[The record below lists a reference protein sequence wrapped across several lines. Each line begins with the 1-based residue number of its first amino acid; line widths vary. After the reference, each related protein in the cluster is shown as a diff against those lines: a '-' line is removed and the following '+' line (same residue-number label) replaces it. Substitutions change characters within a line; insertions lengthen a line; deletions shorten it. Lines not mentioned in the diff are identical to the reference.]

1 MYAPEVD
8 PDVFQQVLEVMHP
21 FRLSMEDYMDIKNAL
36 LAALRS
42 GLKLR
47 RRDKS
52 SVKMYPSYVTKM
64 PTGEECGQYLA
75 LDLGGTNFR
84 VCLVTLSG
92 KKEPPIVEQR
102 THAIPVDKMR
112 GTGAELFDYL
122 AANIHEFLRL
132 RGLLDKEFKLGFTY
146 SFPCEQAGLNTS
158 FHVRWTK
165 GFSASGVVGR
175 NVADL
180 LQNSID
186 KTASADFPI
195 SLILGANVKCVA
207 VVNDTV
213 GTLAACSLEDK
224 RCAVGLIVG
233 TGSNAAYLED
243 IDKVELITAR
253 RLSGEL
259 TEEVADATSVVIN
272 MEWGAFGDYGE
283 LDYYRTEFDE
293 ILDKESIV
301 PGKQKFEKMCSGM
314 YLGEI
319 VRLILLDL
327 IEKGLLFQGQVPERL
342 RSKDNFHTKYITETE
357 RDPPHLLYSTL
368 YMLTEDLLV
377 PTVTPQDS
385 RIVRYV
391 CEVVASRAAH
401 LTGAGIAAVLEHI
414 KRPEVSIGI
423 DGSLYK
429 LHPRFRERMTDILDK
444 LLPPTIHFRL
454 RLSEDGS
461 GKGAAAIAAVFAGYF

>member
-1 MYAPEVD
+1 MMHAPEVD
-8 PDVFQQVLEVMHP
+8 YAVFKGVQDVMKDFE
-21 FRLSMEDYMDIKNAL
+21 LSIEDYLDIKNAL

-42 GLKLR
+42 GLKLN

-52 SVKMYPSYVTKM
+52 SVKMYPSYVTRM
-64 PTGEECGQYLA
+64 PTGNECGQYLA

-92 KKEPPIVEQR
+92 KQEPPIVEQR
-102 THAIPVDKMR
+102 THSIPVEKMC

-122 AANIHEFLRL
+122 AMNIHEFLRL
-132 RGLLDKEFKLGFTY
+132 RGLLEKQFYLGFTY
-146 SFPCEQAGLNTS
+146 SFPCEQSGLNTS
-158 FHVRWTK
+158 YLVKWTK

-175 NVADL
+175 NVSDL
-180 LQNSID
+180 LQTSID
-186 KTASADFPI
+186 KT
-195 SLILGANVKCVA
+195 GAHVKCVA

-213 GTLAACSLEDK
+213 GTLAACSLEDR

-253 RLSGEL
+253 RMSGEL
-259 TEEVADATSVVIN
+259 NEEEYKSVKCVVIN
-272 MEWGAFGDYGE
+272 MEWGAFGESGE
-283 LDYYRTEFDE
+283 LDYYRTPFDE
-293 ILDKESIV
+293 AVDKESIF
-301 PGKQKFEKMCSGM
+301 PGKQIFEKMCSGM
-314 YLGEI
+314 YLGEL
-319 VRLILLDL
+319 VRQILLFL
-327 IEKGLLFQGQVPERL
+327 TEKGYLFDGIIPDRL
-342 RSKDNFHTKYITETE
+342 RKRESFHTKYISETE

-368 YMLTEDLLV
+368 YMLTEDLLISSV
-377 PTVTPQDS
+377 SIQDC

-391 CEVVASRAAH
+391 CEVIGRRAAH

-444 LLPPTIHFRL
+444 LLPPTIRFRL

-461 GKGAAAIAAVFAGYF
+461 GKGAAAIAAVVSNDSLP

>member
-8 PDVFQQVLEVMHP
+8 PEIFQKVVDITHP
-21 FRLSMEDYMDIKNAL
+21 FELSMEDYMDIKNAL

-42 GLKLR
+42 GLKLKR
-47 RRDKS
+47 REKS

-92 KKEPPIVEQR
+92 RREPPIVEQR
-102 THAIPVDKMR
+102 THAIPVEKMR

-132 RGLLDKEFKLGFTY
+132 RGLLDTEFKLGFTY

-165 GFSASGVVGR
+165 GFSATGVVGR

-180 LQNSID
+180 LQSSID
-186 KTASADFPI
+186 KT
-195 SLILGANVKCVA
+195 GAKVKCVA

-253 RLSGEL
+253 KLSGEL
-259 TEEVADATSVVIN
+259 NEDEVAHAKSVVIN

-283 LDYYRTEFDE
+283 LDYYRTEYDE
-293 ILDKESIV
+293 ALDKESIL

-319 VRLILLDL
+319 VRLILIDL
-327 IEKGLLFQGQVPERL
+327 IEKGLLFQGQIPERL
-342 RSKDNFHTKYITETE
+342 RNKDSFHTKYITETE

-377 PTVTPQDS
+377 TTVTPQDS

-444 LLPPTIHFRL
+444 LLPPSIHFRL

-461 GKGAAAIAAVFAGYF
+461 GKGAAAIAAVFSNQE

>member
-1 MYAPEVD
+1 MGVQFITLKEVNRN
-8 PDVFQQVLEVMHP
+8 QVLEVMHP

-42 GLKLR
+42 GLNLS

-52 SVKMYPSYVTKM
+52 SVKMYPSYVTNM

-92 KKEPPIVEQR
+92 NNEPPIVEQS
-102 THAIPVDKMR
+102 THAIPVDNMR

-132 RGLLDKEFKLGFTY
+132 RGLLDNEFNLGFTY

-186 KTASADFPI
+186 NT
-195 SLILGANVKCVA
+195 GANVNCVA

-213 GTLAACSLEDK
+213 GTLAACSLEDNS
-224 RCAVGLIVG
+224 CAVGLIVG

-243 IDKVELITAR
+243 IDNVELITAR
-253 RLSGEL
+253 SLSGEL

-272 MEWGAFGDYGE
+272 MEWDAFGDYGE

-293 ILDKESIV
+293 ILDNESIV

-342 RSKDNFHTKYITETE
+342 RSKDNFHTNYITETE
-357 RDPPHLLYSTL
+357 SDPPHLLYSTL

-391 CEVVASRAAH
+391 CEAVASRAAH

-414 KRPEVSIGI
+414 NRPEVSIGI
-423 DGSLYK
+423 DGSLYN

-461 GKGAAAIAAVFAGYF
+461 GKGAAAIAAVFAG